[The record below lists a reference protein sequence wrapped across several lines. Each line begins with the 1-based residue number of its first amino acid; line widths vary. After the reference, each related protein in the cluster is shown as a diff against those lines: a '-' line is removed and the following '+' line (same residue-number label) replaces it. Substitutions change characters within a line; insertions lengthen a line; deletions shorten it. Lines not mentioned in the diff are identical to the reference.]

1 MPVKPDAGTSSLAA
15 GDAAFSLLLDRRIA
29 EMRRLLAAMRPD
41 TTADALKALRDAFPD
56 TPLDERLAAIR
67 ATRH

>member
-1 MPVKPDAGTSSLAA
+1 MQVKPDSRTSGLAA

-29 EMRRLLAAMRPD
+29 EMRRLLAAMRPH
-41 TTADALKALRDAFPD
+41 TTAEALKALRNAFPD
-56 TPLDERLAAIR
+56 TPLDEHLAAIE

>member
-56 TPLDERLAAIR
+56 MPLDERLAAIR